1 MDKAVSY
8 YRTSSLKNVGQD
20 KDSKKRQQA
29 SCNLYAKQNKLSVM
43 NSFYDA
49 GISGSVSAMERPEF
63 RRMIVW
69 CKENNVKIILVENV
83 DRFARDVVLQETTFH
98 SLSRMGFSI
107 FCSSGD
113 VKFDNDLHSTLMR
126 QIIGA
131 WGEYERKSIALR
143 LQVARERKAK
153 ENGLKGHITLT
164 GEGKCSGRKSYEET
178 NGEMVRETKRL
189 ARTNPI
195 TKKKRSIRKIARIL
209 HTMGYSTS
217 YNTPLSPS
225 TVQRILA

>member
-98 SLSRMGFSI
+98 SLSRMG
-107 FCSSGD
+107 
-113 VKFDNDLHSTLMR
+113 
-126 QIIGA
+126 
-131 WGEYERKSIALR
+131 
-143 LQVARERKAK
+143 
-153 ENGLKGHITLT
+153 
-164 GEGKCSGRKSYEET
+164 
-178 NGEMVRETKRL
+178 
-189 ARTNPI
+189 
-195 TKKKRSIRKIARIL
+195 
-209 HTMGYSTS
+209 
-217 YNTPLSPS
+217 
-225 TVQRILA
+225 